1 MASGA
6 PLAFALG
13 QAIGA
18 RLSTSAFEVM
28 MPVPMHW
35 RRRLFRRQNTA
46 EVIAR
51 GILSRVTTRA
61 VLETRAVKTSQMTQ
75 KQGTLSPKQRRQN
88 VKNAFQVTQPK
99 KVSGRR
105 VLVVDDVMTTGAT
118 LHEMTRQ
125 LLRHGASKVDIA
137 VVCRAG
143 AISGAREE

>member
-1 MASGA
+1 
-6 PLAFALG
+6 
-13 QAIGA
+13 
-18 RLSTSAFEVM
+18 

-35 RRRLFRRQNTA
+35 RRRLFRQQNTA

-88 VKNAFQVTQPK
+88 VKNAFRVTQPK